1 MVGEC
6 FLLPVQSKDWPVT
19 DTISWSSQ
27 TFVHGFEY
35 LKSHSLGIVKIEAAS
50 EKSII
55 PIEYP
60 AIAIE
65 NLFVFCYYH
74 GYDAVF
80 GRHRDTCTGSAGHL

>member
-1 MVGEC
+1 M
-6 FLLPVQSKDWPVT
+6 
-19 DTISWSSQ
+19 
-27 TFVHGFEY
+27 
-35 LKSHSLGIVKIEAAS
+35 IVEIEAAS

-74 GYDAVF
+74 GCDAVVSW
-80 GRHRDTCTGSAGHL
+80 HRDTCSGSAGHI

>member
-1 MVGEC
+1 M
-6 FLLPVQSKDWPVT
+6 FLVLQGLSPLLDLASDH
-19 DTISWSSQ
+19 DTTPWSSQ
-27 TFVHGFEY
+27 TFVHGPEY
-35 LKSHSLGIVKIEAAS
+35 LKSHSLGIVNIEPAS

-74 GYDAVF
+74 SCDAVV
-80 GRHRDTCTGSAGHL
+80 GWHSDTCSGSAGHL